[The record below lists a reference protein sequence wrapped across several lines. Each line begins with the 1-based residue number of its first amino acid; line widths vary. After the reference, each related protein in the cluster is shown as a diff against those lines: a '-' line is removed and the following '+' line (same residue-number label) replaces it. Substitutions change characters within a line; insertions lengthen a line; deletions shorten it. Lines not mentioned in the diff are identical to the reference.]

1 MARAIW
7 SGAISF
13 GLVNVPVKLYS
24 ATSPK
29 SVRFNQL
36 SSKTGARIRQKRV
49 DPTTDEEVPYED
61 IVKGYEIT
69 PDRYVVITDEE
80 LDALDP
86 KATRTIDI
94 EEFVDQAEIDPIYYD
109 HNYYLAPT
117 AGGAKAYRLLLDAM
131 RESGKVGIGRVVL
144 RSKQQL
150 AALRPTGDA
159 LALTTMLWGDEVL
172 SPDRLDELEAVEDA
186 PATDREL
193 KMAEQLIES
202 LSAAFE
208 PSKFHDEYREQ
219 VLDLIERKAA
229 GEEIAIQPRDRGARR
244 RARSDGRARGQPGRR
259 RGRATR
265 TRPSRAAA
273 NLRNP
278 RTATA
283 TAASPGAKRR
293 PRLNQEGLRSR
304 EGQAPAGQGPGA
316 ETREAHLNAPANT
329 RWYPSA
335 SSLQRLC
342 RSLTLLH
349 VPTYHSARGHWPL
362 RPRQRARWLW
372 HRARREAVG

>member
-29 SVRFNQL
+29 TVRFNQL

-69 PDRYVVITDEE
+69 PDHYVVITDEE
-80 LDALDP
+80 LEALDP
-86 KATRTIDI
+86 KATKTVDI
-94 EEFVDQAEIDPIYYD
+94 EEFVDQAEIDPIYFD

-131 RESGKVGIGRVVL
+131 REAGKVGIGRVVL

-150 AALRPTGDA
+150 AALRPNGDV
-159 LALTTMLWGDEVL
+159 LTLTTMLWGDEVL

-208 PSKFHDEYREQ
+208 PSKFHDKYREQ
-219 VLDLIERKAA
+219 ILDLIERKAA
-229 GEEIAIQPRDRGARR
+229 GEEIAVQPEAEE
-244 RARSDGRARGQPGRR
+244 P
-259 RGRATR
+259 
-265 TRPSRAAA
+265 AAA
-273 NLRNP
+273 PDLMAALEASLAAVRSGDEDTPKP
-278 RTATA
+278 RKRQSSKSADGEA
-283 TAASPGAKRR
+283 DGAGKS
-293 PRLNQEGLRSR
+293 RSK
-304 EGQAPAGQGPGA
+304 AKAK
-316 ETREAHLNAPANT
+316 T
-329 RWYPSA
+329 
-335 SSLQRLC
+335 
-342 RSLTLLH
+342 
-349 VPTYHSARGHWPL
+349 
-362 RPRQRARWLW
+362 
-372 HRARREAVG
+372 